1 MAILPDWYTFNMYWT
16 GHIPV
21 QQNQHIETLFGCK
34 GLYWSVYW
42 SLKSINVLGQ
52 NKSHCVGYTS
62 FDIYEDYFCTTIK
75 WLHLN
80 RWCHLSTFCFGDII
94 SIGDIYYLFKLILKY
109 SIIRWMVS
117 HIGNSDIIS

>member
-21 QQNQHIETLFGCK
+21 QQNQHIETFFGCK

-62 FDIYEDYFCTTIK
+62 FDIYEDYFCTAPSSDYI
-75 WLHLN
+75 W
-80 RWCHLSTFCFGDII
+80 
-94 SIGDIYYLFKLILKY
+94 IGDVTYQPFVLVILFQ
-109 SIIRWMVS
+109 
-117 HIGNSDIIS
+117 